1 MYLKSL
7 SIRNYRKYGKDFQ
20 TINFAHSKWL
30 EISDNEDEKNKI
42 NKTEEYIS
50 KNSSLI
56 VGKNNSGKSTI
67 IKLLTTLQ
75 NTKSGSRNVFKYTD
89 FNLNTLAEW
98 YETKISNKSKEEIKS
113 IGKSEFPK
121 LEFKLVLGIDD
132 GNDLIS
138 SFEDILV
145 LSGIKTVE
153 TQKEQQTEEISEV
166 TINIRYEVADTQSFS
181 EELVNLKTSYSEK
194 EDQQDKKLQTIKKS
208 LNIDNF

>member
-7 SIRNYRKYGKDFQ
+7 SIKNYRKYGKDFQ

-30 EISDNEDEKNKI
+30 EISYNEDEKTKI

-98 YETKISNKSKEEIKS
+98 YETKISNKSEEEIES
-113 IGKSEFPK
+113 IDKSEFPK

-145 LSGIKTVE
+145 LSGIKTVK
-153 TQKEQQTEEISEV
+153 TQKEQQTKEISEV
-166 TINIRYEVADTQSFS
+166 TINIKYEVADTQSFS
-181 EELVNLKTSYSEK
+181 EELVNLKTSYSEG
-194 EDQQDKKLQTIKKS
+194 EG
-208 LNIDNF
+208 

>member
-7 SIRNYRKYGKDFQ
+7 SIRNYRKYGEDSH

-30 EISDNEDEKNKI
+30 EISDNEDEETKI
-42 NKTEEYIS
+42 NKTEKYIS

-89 FNLNTLAEW
+89 FNLNILAEW
-98 YETKISNKSKEEIKS
+98 YKNNISNKSEEAIRS
-113 IGKSEFPK
+113 IDKSEFPK
-121 LEFKLVLGIDD
+121 LEFELIFGIDD

-138 SFEDILV
+138 SFEDILI

-153 TQKEQQTEEISEV
+153 TQ
-166 TINIRYEVADTQSFS
+166 
-181 EELVNLKTSYSEK
+181 EK
-194 EDQQDKKLQTIKKS
+194 KRDRGD
-208 LNIDNF
+208 F